1 MKKIIEVLK
10 NPAMTILV
18 WILTI
23 ACYLSL
29 WTNAF
34 KNGDKPQI
42 CVMILFTLA
51 GIALFLRYKDSK
63 K

>member
-42 CVMILFTLA
+42 CDMILFTLA
-51 GIALFLRYKDSK
+51 GIALFLRYKDK

>member
-10 NPAMTILV
+10 NPAITIFI

-29 WTNAF
+29 WTNAI
-34 KNGDKPQI
+34 KHGDAPQI
-42 CVMILFTLA
+42 CVMVLFTLA
-51 GIALFLRYKDSK
+51 GIALFLRYKDVK

>member
-10 NPAMTILV
+10 NPAMTIFIWL
-18 WILTI
+18 LTG

-34 KNGDKPQI
+34 KHGDKPPV
-42 CVMILFTLA
+42 CVMVLLTL
-51 GIALFLRYKDSK
+51 GIGALFLRYKK
-63 K
+63 

>member
-10 NPAMTILV
+10 NPVMTVFV
-18 WILTI
+18 WLLTG

-29 WTNAF
+29 WTNAI
-34 KNGDKPQI
+34 KGGDKAQI
-42 CVMILFTLA
+42 CVMVLFTLA
-51 GIALFLRYKDSK
+51 IGALFLRYRGK